1 MTQVA
6 DVQRSKWIARR
17 ARNAL
22 RERTLLATIA
32 SLVLVGAA
40 ITLFLLPRPRPA
52 PMRPIVI
59 ATRADTL
66 RLMADLVH
74 TVDLHDSVSG
84 VIARMRDS
92 VAAIA
97 AQPPPAPPPP
107 EILARRDSLVA
118 VLTPLDQQIRRAETS
133 PLADTYR
140 ALAEVHPLRADPA
153 VRAMLDTLAAIER
166 QRQDYGASGAV
177 DPVFVGLTERI
188 TSIGRA
194 IGAIAEARRAELL
207 AALAD
212 VRAAL
217 PPERVVP
224 VLLPS
229 DTAADAALRDSLRR
243 RADSVGA
250 RLSAERARL
259 RALAAEAAAA
269 RRRPILPVPL
279 VPLVFGVLSAAIFV
293 AVAVALLLE
302 LARPRIADAAEAE
315 AIAGARVIGA
325 LRAPAR
331 RNPRLDL
338 TGANAV
344 AAEVMR
350 DGSRRIYLYVSGGG
364 ARLALVC
371 LTSPEKWL
379 TAHVAA
385 RVAIAATTEG
395 RGTLLVD
402 AHAGAGLVA
411 GLLELR
417 NEPGFSEIAAGTTGW
432 AEAITPRVLGR
443 DSSLDVVPA
452 GASRAHLDDDGA
464 VRIREGLAR
473 MARRYDI
480 VIVAATLEAAAAER
494 AVILPTPDV
503 ILCVQIAR
511 TTVRQLA
518 EATEMLRRAGT
529 RVVGLIVWEG
539 PKPDRGANA
548 SAG

>member
-32 SLVLVGAA
+32 GLVLAGAA
-40 ITLFLLPRPRPA
+40 MALLLLPRPRPA
-52 PMRPIVI
+52 PVRPAVI
-59 ATRADTL
+59 ATRPDTL

-107 EILARRDSLVA
+107 ELIARRDSLVA
-118 VLTPLDQQIRRAETS
+118 VLTPLDQQIQRAETS
-133 PLADTYR
+133 PLADSYR
-140 ALAEVHPLRADPA
+140 ALAEVHPLRTDPA

-224 VLLPS
+224 VLRPS

-250 RLSAERARL
+250 RLAAERARL
-259 RALAAEAAAA
+259 HALAAEAAAA
-269 RRRPILPVPL
+269 RRRPVLPVPF
-279 VPLVFGVLSAAIFV
+279 VPLVFGALSAAIFV
-293 AVAVALLLE
+293 AVAVALVIE
-302 LARPRIADAAEAE
+302 VARPRIADAAEAE

-325 LRAPAR
+325 LRAPSR
-331 RNPRLDL
+331 RNLRLDSG
-338 TGANAV
+338 GA
-344 AAEVMR
+344 AAAAADAMR

-371 LTSPEKWL
+371 LTSPEQWL
-379 TAHVAA
+379 TAHVAT

-402 AHAGAGLVA
+402 AHVGAGLIA

-417 NEPGFSEIAAGTTGW
+417 SEPGFAEIAAGTSGW

-452 GASRAHLDDDGA
+452 GSSRRPLDDDGA
-464 VRIREGLAR
+464 ARIREGLAR

-480 VIVAATLEAAAAER
+480 VLVAATLEVAAAER

-503 ILCVQIAR
+503 ILCVQVAR
-511 TTVRQLA
+511 TTARQLA
-518 EATEMLRRAGT
+518 EAAEMLRRAGT